1 MREGA
6 FAAVTTL
13 GILAVLSRWRGNMW
27 RKQPAA
33 ARAASGGKRV
43 SFSESDNSVIE
54 ISLDLTDEERK
65 ALNWTRAELRQFSRA
80 VAIEGWLEEW
90 GS

>member
-13 GILAVLSRWRGNMW
+13 GILAVLSRWRGNM
-27 RKQPAA
+27 RRPS
-33 ARAASGGKRV
+33 RSGKRV
-43 SFSESDNSVIE
+43 SFSDADNSVIE
-54 ISLDLTDEERK
+54 VSLDLTDEERK
-65 ALNWTRAELRQFSRA
+65 ALNWSRAELRQFSRA

>member
-13 GILAVLSRWRGNMW
+13 GILAVLSRWRGNMR
-27 RKQPAA
+27 RKQPS
-33 ARAASGGKRV
+33 RTGKRV
-43 SFSESDNSVIE
+43 SFSDAHNSVIE
-54 ISLDLTDEERK
+54 VSLDLTDEERK

-80 VAIEGWLEEW
+80 VAIEGWIEEW

>member
-1 MREGA
+1 MKEGA

-27 RKQPAA
+27 RKQPS
-33 ARAASGGKRV
+33 RKRV
-43 SFSESDNSVIE
+43 SFSDADNRVIE
-54 ISLDLTDEERK
+54 VSLDITDEERK
-65 ALNWTRAELRQFSRA
+65 ALNWTPAELRQFSRA

>member
-1 MREGA
+1 MKEGA

-13 GILAVLSRWRGNMW
+13 GILAVLSRWRGSSMW
-27 RKQPAA
+27 RKEGS
-33 ARAASGGKRV
+33 RTNRRHRKRV
-43 SFSESDNSVIE
+43 SFSDADNSVIE
-54 ISLDLTDEERK
+54 VSLDLTDEERK

>member
-1 MREGA
+1 MKEGA

-13 GILAVLSRWRGNMW
+13 GILAVLSRWRGSNMW
-27 RKQPAA
+27 RKQPS
-33 ARAASGGKRV
+33 RSGKRV
-43 SFSESDNSVIE
+43 SFSDADNSVIE
-54 ISLDLTDEERK
+54 VSLDLTDEERK